1 MSEPIV
7 DTHAHVHFDPLAG
20 DLAGVL
26 ARARAA
32 GLAAIITVGT
42 DAAGNRRVAD
52 LVACPERSQG
62 AGEAMLYAAV
72 GLHPHVAAEV
82 TEADWSALE
91 ELLGRPKVVAL
102 GEFGLDYHSKRS
114 PPDAQ
119 AAVFKR
125 AVRLARDRDLPLIIH
140 SRDAARETLAALDE
154 AAAGRMPRGV
164 LHCFTGGPEF
174 ALDMLARGFYI
185 SFSGVVTFKNAPLVR
200 EAARRVPVERVL
212 VETDSPYCAPVPFRG
227 KVNEPA
233 HVVHVIRF
241 LADLYG
247 LAEDDVR
254 RMTTRNAS
262 HLFGLPLKG
271 GGPCLVYPI
280 RRGLYVNLTNRC
292 SNRCAFCPRSGGD
305 LVVKGHDLALEREPT
320 AEEILQAIAAAGP
333 ERFDE
338 IVFCGFGEPTL
349 RLDVVKEVARAVK
362 ERWPA
367 TAGRPGRRTRL
378 NTNGQGSAINGR
390 DIVPELVGLVDA
402 LSVSLDAPD
411 AATYERLCRPTLP
424 GAFAAVCEFLRS
436 ARGRIPEIRATA
448 VAVPGLDLAAVRRLA
463 EELGAAFE
471 VREYNVVG

>member
-1 MSEPIV
+1 MELAV

-20 DLAGVL
+20 DLPGVL
-26 ARARAA
+26 ERARAA

-52 LVACPERSQG
+52 LA

-72 GLHPHVAAEV
+72 GLHPHIAAEV

-91 ELLGRPKVVAL
+91 GLLGRPKVVAL

-119 AAVFKR
+119 QAVFKR
-125 AVRLARDRDLPLIIH
+125 AIRLARDRDLPLVIH

-254 RMTTRNAS
+254 RMTTRNAA

-271 GGPCLVYPI
+271 AGPCLVYPI

-292 SNRCAFCPRSGGD
+292 SNRCTFCPRAAGD
-305 LVVKGHDLALEREPT
+305 FVVKGHDLVLAREPT

-349 RLDVVKEVARAVK
+349 RLDVVKDVARAAK
-362 ERWPA
+362 ERWP
-367 TAGRPGRRTRL
+367 GRRIRL
-378 NTNGQGSAINGR
+378 NTNGQGSAIAGR
-390 DIVPELVGLVDA
+390 DIVPELVGLVDS

-424 GAFAAVCEFLRS
+424 NAFAAVCEFIR
-436 ARGRIPEIRATA
+436 AAKGRIPEIRATA

-463 EELGAAFE
+463 EELGVAFE

>member
-1 MSEPIV
+1 MELCV

-20 DLAGVL
+20 DLPGVL
-26 ARARAA
+26 DRARAA
-32 GLAAIITVGT
+32 GLAAIITIGT
-42 DAAGNRRVAD
+42 DAAGNRRVVD
-52 LVACPERSQG
+52 LVA
-62 AGEAMLYAAV
+62 GEPMLYAAV
-72 GLHPHVAAEV
+72 GLHPHIAAEV

-91 ELLGRPKVVAL
+91 ELAGRPKVVAL
-102 GEFGLDYHSKRS
+102 GEFGLDFHSNRS
-114 PPDAQ
+114 PPDVQ
-119 AAVFKR
+119 ATVFGR
-125 AVRLARDRDLPLIIH
+125 AIRLARDRDLPLVIH

-154 AAAGRMPRGV
+154 AAAGLMPRGV

-185 SFSGVVTFKNAPLVR
+185 SFSGVVTFRNAPLVR

-212 VETDSPYCAPVPFRG
+212 VETDAPYCAPVPLRG

-241 LADLYG
+241 LADLWG

-292 SNRCAFCPRSGGD
+292 SNRCTFCPRSGGD
-305 LVVKGHDLALEREPT
+305 FVVKGHDLVLAREPT

-349 RLDVVKEVARAVK
+349 RLDVVKDVARAAK
-362 ERWPA
+362 ERWP
-367 TAGRPGRRTRL
+367 GRRIRL

-390 DIVPELVGLVDA
+390 DIIPELMGLVDA
-402 LSVSLDAPD
+402 LSVSLDAAD
-411 AATYERLCRPTLP
+411 AAVYERLCRPTLP
-424 GAFAAVCEFLRS
+424 NAFAAVCDFVR
-436 ARGRIPEIRATA
+436 AAKGRIPQVRATA

-463 EELGAAFE
+463 EEDLGVAFE